1 MTNAVDVAAFITGA
15 LKLPLYDTKK
25 LQKLVYFSQAWALAW
40 TGKPLFAD
48 DFEAWPD
55 GPVAPAVYRVQKYE
69 AARLHEPSNL
79 SADEADIV
87 TSVVDFYGQ
96 LSYTDLVDLTHEHT
110 PWLDARAGR
119 APDAPSHVKVP
130 RDAIRTFYTRQA
142 IMSADGPVR
151 RGRVS
156 QVSDVDAHRLGRR
169 ASSDWAEGLALLAD
183 A

>member
-1 MTNAVDVAAFITGA
+1 MTNTVDVAAFITGA
-15 LKLPLYDTKK
+15 LKLPLCDTEK
-25 LQKLVYFSQAWALAW
+25 LQTLVYFSQAWALAW

-48 DFEAWPD
+48 DFQAWPD

-69 AARLHEPSNL
+69 TSRLHEPSNL

-87 TSVVDFYGQ
+87 TAVVEFYGP
-96 LSYTDLVDLTHEHT
+96 LSSTDLVDLTHEHS
-110 PWLDARAGR
+110 PWRDARAGQ
-119 APDAPSHVKVP
+119 APDAPSHVKVSP
-130 RDAIRTFYTRQA
+130 DGMRTFYARQA
-142 IMSADGPVR
+142 ILSADGPVR

-156 QVSDVDAHRLGRR
+156 QVSDVDAHRLGQR

>member
-25 LQKLVYFSQAWALAW
+25 LQALVYFSQAWALAW

-69 AARLHEPSNL
+69 AARLNEPSNL
-79 SADEADIV
+79 STDEADIV
-87 TSVVDFYGQ
+87 TSVADFYGH
-96 LSYTDLVDLTHEHT
+96 LNDTVLVNLTREHS

-130 RDAIRTFYTRQA
+130 RDAMRTFYARQA
-142 IMSADGPVR
+142 ILLADGPVR
-151 RGRVS
+151 HGRVS
-156 QVSDVDAHRLGRR
+156 QVSDADAHRLGRQ